1 MLWWFAETT
10 CVAMVLACAAG
21 LIGRLPR
28 MGPTARHILWVVVLI
43 KLLTPPVVR
52 SPWPV
57 SLPDAWLAASAKP
70 APPEAPSIQPGPP
83 PATEPVGEVS
93 LAVDHS
99 HGQPALVSAHAD
111 FDVDIDRVGT
121 VHHEVRAAAP
131 RGISS
136 FDWPRKLRR
145 PGRDEIQEWL
155 FAGWMVGT
163 LAVGLIQLARIVKFR
178 RKVSDAIPAP
188 KWLADEAEQ
197 MAARLG
203 VHGPEVLVVPGLT
216 TPMLWCL
223 GRPQLLVPGRLIKS
237 IEATCWRGILAHELA
252 HLCRGDHWVSRLE
265 LLAGLFWWWNPLY
278 WLTRSQIDAEAEL
291 ACDAW
296 VVWAL
301 PEDRTT
307 YAEVLF
313 RLCSEFS
320 RATRAAPAL
329 GVAGSGRF
337 FERRLTMILRDH
349 VPCRVSPLTLAA
361 ACLLALLALPSWT
374 LARPSAQTPAD
385 ESSPLAFK
393 QTAKDMAPSQVRD
406 ADQDQ
411 DDDDAAI
418 DDDADDDDAPKSK
431 NAQSD
436 KDKAPASRR
445 HESKDL
451 RNKKDKAKA
460 DADDPDIEKE
470 IESALGPDFEKKI
483 EAWAEKF
490 SKEIES
496 KFGDNSEFAKKMESL
511 GKEMESKFG
520 DNSEFA
526 KKMELLGK
534 EMEKKFGDDSEF
546 AKKMES
552 LGKDLEKK
560 LGPGSD
566 FEKKLK
572 EKLDAKAARAA
583 KENKKSVKP
592 KAETALKAKS
602 RVQRREERIKALEV
616 KIDSLMK
623 ELKELKETDEED
635 GDIRR

>member
-1 MLWWFAETT
+1 M
-10 CVAMVLACAAG
+10 
-21 LIGRLPR
+21 
-28 MGPTARHILWVVVLI
+28 
-43 KLLTPPVVR
+43 
-52 SPWPV
+52 
-57 SLPDAWLAASAKP
+57 
-70 APPEAPSIQPGPP
+70 
-83 PATEPVGEVS
+83 
-93 LAVDHS
+93 DHS

-278 WLTRSQIDAEAEL
+278 WLTRAQIDAEAEL

-320 RATRAAPAL
+320 RASVAAPAL

-349 VPCRVSPLTLAA
+349 VPCRVSPLPLAA

-445 HESKDL
+445 HESKDSGTRKTRRRPTRTIRTSRRRSSRHWDPTSRRRSKPGL
-451 RNKKDKAKA
+451 RSSPRRSNRS
-460 DADDPDIEKE
+460 
-470 IESALGPDFEKKI
+470 SAITP
-483 EAWAEKF
+483 
-490 SKEIES
+490 SS
-496 KFGDNSEFAKKMESL
+496 PKKMEAL

-520 DNSEFA
+520 DDSEFA

-552 LGKDLEKK
+552 LGKDMEKK